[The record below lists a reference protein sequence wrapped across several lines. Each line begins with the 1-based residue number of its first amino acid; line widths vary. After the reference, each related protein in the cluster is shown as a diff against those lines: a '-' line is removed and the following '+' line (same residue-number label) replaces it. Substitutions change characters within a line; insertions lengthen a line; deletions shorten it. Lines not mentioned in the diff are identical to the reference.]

1 MTAAATPGDALIFD
15 TRSRWTGAAA
25 AVALAI
31 AAVAWSTTL
40 GDSDDEYLLA
50 HAVGAVP
57 FLVVTTA
64 LTVVV
69 LRACPREYLGFW
81 RRWFAAV
88 LAGTGAAVA
97 GVGAV
102 LLDARA
108 LEVADMVLLVASLPL
123 WMSATLLMVRA
134 QAGRRDMTVDVID
147 AASALVVLG
156 APGVLLLAE
165 SVGASTQLVFAVPFA
180 LAVLLT
186 PAGLY
191 LSFVNL
197 ERIPRGERGAQAI
210 GLALAA
216 AFTVNVTLQLAR
228 LLAHIESDLSVFVA
242 FHVAQMGLLMVLPL
256 WAHRRTTGRLARLAP
271 QEQFRAS
278 NPMPYVSAFVLPPL
292 ALFVFTTRDTRPWG
306 VAFFVVVLLA
316 VIVLNAIRYT
326 LMSRESRRL
335 STELADMAEARRR
348 LLADM
353 VRALEDDRHR
363 TVAELHTQA
372 VGSLA
377 TLATLIQTA
386 SVTLPSDTAQA
397 VRETIARLSAD
408 LADRAEELRQ
418 LMVAMRPGSG
428 NGRDEDSVLGTALL
442 AYASELYRGG
452 ETQTVQVHV
461 DPDLELDRS
470 TATIV
475 YRIAQE
481 ALLNAARHARAQ
493 TVSVAV
499 TGGDAG
505 VVVEVEDD
513 GVGFEPGEAA
523 AGSGLAT
530 IQLFTN
536 LGRGELTV
544 RSSPGQGTCIRAQ
557 LGIRAPEA
565 GTATAAPQRALRLV
579 TSPEPTD

>member
-1 MTAAATPGDALIFD
+1 
-15 TRSRWTGAAA
+15 
-25 AVALAI
+25 
-31 AAVAWSTTL
+31 
-40 GDSDDEYLLA
+40 
-50 HAVGAVP
+50 VP
-57 FLVVTTA
+57 FLLAASVLTA
-64 LTVVV
+64 VV
-69 LRACPREYLGFW
+69 LRYCPREYLGFW
-81 RRWFAAV
+81 RRWFAAIV
-88 LAGTGAAVA
+88 AGTGAALA

-102 LLDARA
+102 VLDARA
-108 LEVADMVLLVASLPL
+108 LEVVDMVLLVASLPL

-147 AASALVVLG
+147 AATALVVLG

-165 SVGASTQLVFAVPFA
+165 SVGASTELVFAVPFA

-191 LSFVNL
+191 LSLVNL
-197 ERIPRGERGAQAI
+197 ERIPRGQRGAQAI

-216 AFTVNVTLQLAR
+216 AFTVNITLQLAR

-271 QEQFRAS
+271 EEQFRAS

-292 ALFVFTTRDTRPWG
+292 ALFVWATRDTRPWG

-335 STELADMAEARRR
+335 SSELADMAEERRR

-386 SVTLPSDTAQA
+386 YVTLPSDTAQA
-397 VRETIARLSAD
+397 VRDTIARLSSD

-418 LMVAMRPGSG
+418 LMVAMRPGSEDD
-428 NGRDEDSVLGTALL
+428 GRDEDSGLGTALL

-452 ETQTVQVHV
+452 ATRTVRVHV

-481 ALLNAARHARAQ
+481 ALLNAARHARARS
-493 TVSVAV
+493 VSVAV
-499 TGGDAG
+499 TGREGG

-513 GVGFEPGEAA
+513 GVGFEPGEVA

-530 IQLFTN
+530 MRLFAS

-544 RSSPGQGTCIRAQ
+544 RSHPGQGTRVRAE
-557 LGIRAPEA
+557 LGLRAEGGASPPPEPP
-565 GTATAAPQRALRLV
+565 ATGRLRLV
-579 TSPEPTD
+579 PAPDPSD